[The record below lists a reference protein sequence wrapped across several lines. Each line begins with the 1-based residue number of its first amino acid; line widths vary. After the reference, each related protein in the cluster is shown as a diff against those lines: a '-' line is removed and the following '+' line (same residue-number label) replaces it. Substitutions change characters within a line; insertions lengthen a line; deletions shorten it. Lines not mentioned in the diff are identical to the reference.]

1 MKNKKI
7 LIAGATGY
15 LGSHILHELKQQQY
29 FVRALVRSPE
39 KLKPNGADEIFK
51 GQITVPS
58 TIQNC
63 CSGTD
68 TVISTVGITRQRD
81 NLTYMDV
88 DYQGNL
94 NLLHEALQSG
104 VKRFI
109 YVFIYNAD
117 KMKNLKIIRAK
128 QQFVDAL
135 KNSGINYCLINPT
148 GFFSDMREF
157 LTMAQN
163 GKAYLFGKGDCR
175 INPIDGRDLAKI
187 CVEAVNSGLH
197 EVNAGGP
204 QILSYRQIAEMAFQT
219 LDKKAKIFCIPIWMK
234 SAILFLLRKFTSVK
248 LYGPVEFLLT
258 VLTTNMVAQQS
269 GTYTLQDYFETVKT
283 DADNST
289 KKI

>member
-1 MKNKKI
+1 MENKKI

-39 KLKPNGADEIFK
+39 KLKSNAADEIFK
-51 GQITVPS
+51 GQITMPS
-58 TIQNC
+58 TLQNC
-63 CSGTD
+63 CSGID
-68 TVISTVGITRQRD
+68 TVISTVGITRQKD

-88 DYQGNL
+88 DYQGNV
-94 NLLHEALQSG
+94 NLLSEALQSG

-109 YVFIYNAD
+109 YVFIYNAGR
-117 KMKNLKIIRAK
+117 MKNLKIVQAK
-128 QQFVDAL
+128 QQFVDVL

-148 GFFSDMREF
+148 GFFSDMKEF
-157 LTMAQN
+157 LTMGQK
-163 GKAYLFGKGDCR
+163 GKIYLFGKGDCE

-187 CVEAVNSGLH
+187 CVEAVNSDLH
-197 EVNAGGP
+197 EINVGGP

-219 LDKKAKIFCIPIWMK
+219 LDKKTKIFYIPNWVK

-258 VLTTNMVAQQS
+258 VLTTNMVAPQN
-269 GTYTLQDYFETVKT
+269 GTYTLHDYFETVKT
-283 DADNST
+283 DVGNST